1 MVFGKQDLRLEVCV
15 TGKVGFITSCQ
26 ELLVYFVLSVI
37 QVIY

>member
-15 TGKVGFITSCQ
+15 KGMVGFITSYQ